1 MKVTLNSF
9 SSFKLVGVDLERNG
23 NWRFIIHVDHHHW
36 KSIYKSHS
44 GCFTPKSARQNLC
57 MNEYHSIILRYHYKL
72 KFILKK
78 KRISHSALFKWSSNY
93 AGRNCW
99 NRARTL
105 KQNYIII
112 PALSNGISSFFRV
125 KNWNHIRKCYEAI
138 TNWNGNGLRS
148 QMSERN
154 DIIGSKYKLKHVLCT
169 RQYFMQ

>member
-1 MKVTLNSF
+1 MKVTSNSF

-57 MNEYHSIILRYHYKL
+57 MNEYHSIILRCHRLLKL

-78 KRISHSALFKWSSNY
+78 KRISHSALFKWPSNY

-112 PALSNGISSFFRV
+112 PALSNGISSFFGWKIETTSENAMKLLQIEMETAWGVNWV
-125 KNWNHIRKCYEAI
+125 KEM
-138 TNWNGNGLRS
+138 T
-148 QMSERN
+148 
-154 DIIGSKYKLKHVLCT
+154 
-169 RQYFMQ
+169 